1 MLKSSW
7 VLDPMFS
14 PHNYY
19 DALQDG
25 GSGPLGPTPSGR
37 PSIPQVTQSHRM
49 SGSCEGPP
57 LKRRGGLVDH
67 RDVILAHQAHK
78 IHSTPQARR
87 KEWEMAR
94 FGDEMPARYGG
105 GGSGAAAGVVVGAGG
120 GRGAGGS
127 RQGGQPGAQ
136 RMYKQSMAQRARTMA
151 LYNPIPVRQNCLTV
165 NRSLFLFSED
175 NVVRKYA
182 KKITE
187 WPPFEYMILATIIA
201 NCIVL
206 ALEQHLPDDDK
217 TPMSERLDDTE
228 PYFIGI
234 FCFEAGIKIIALGF
248 AFHKGSYLR
257 NGWNVMDFVVVL
269 TGILATVGTEF
280 DLRTLRAVRVL
291 RPLKLV
297 SGIPSLQVVLKS
309 IMKAMIPLLQIGL
322 LLFFAILIFAI
333 IGLEFYMGKF
343 HTTCFEEGTD
353 DIQSESPAPC
363 GTEEPARTCPNGT
376 KCQPYWEG
384 PNNGITQFDN
394 ILFAVLTVFQCITM
408 EGWTDLL
415 YNSNDASGNTWNW
428 LYFIPLIIIGSF
440 FMLNLVLGVLSGE
453 FAKERERVENR
464 RAFLKLRRQQQIE
477 RELNGYMEWISKAE
491 EVILA
496 EDEID
501 GEQRHPFDVGALRR
515 ATIKKSK
522 TDLLNPEEAEDQLAD
537 IASVGSPFARASIK
551 SAKLENSTF
560 FHKKERR
567 VRFYIRR
574 MVKTQAFYWTVLSL
588 VALNTLCVAIVHYNQ
603 PEWLSDFLYYAE
615 FIFLGLF
622 MSEMFIKMYGLG
634 TRPYFHSSFNC
645 FDCGVIIGSI
655 FEVIWAV
662 IKPGTS
668 FGISVLRALRLL
680 RIFKVTKYWASLR
693 NLVVSLLNSMKS
705 IISLLFL
712 LFLFIVVFALLGM
725 QLFGGQFNFDE
736 GTPPTNFDTFPAAIM
751 TVFQILTGEDWNE
764 VMYDG
769 IKSQGGVQGGMVF
782 SIYFIVLTL
791 FGNYTL
797 LNVFLAIAVD
807 NLANAQEL
815 TKDEQEEEEA
825 ANQKLAL
832 QKAKE
837 VAEVSPLSAA
847 NMSIA
852 VKEQQKNQKPAK
864 SVWEQRTSEMRK
876 QNLLASREAL
886 YNEMDP
892 DERWKATYAR
902 HLRPD
907 MKTHLD
913 RPLVVD
919 PQENRNNNTN
929 KSRAAEPTVDQRLGQ
944 QRAEDFLRKQARYH
958 DRARDP
964 SSNVGLDARRPWAGS
979 QEAELSREGPYGRE
993 SDHHSR
999 EGGLEPPGFWEGE
1012 AERAKAGDPHRRH
1025 THRPGGSRES
1035 RSGSPRTG
1043 ADGEPRRHRAHRRPG
1058 EEAPEEKTERR
1069 ARHREGSRPAR
1080 GGEGEG
1086 EGPDGGERRR
1096 RHRHGAPVTYDV
1108 DTRREDKERRH
1119 RRRKDNQGSGVPVS
1133 GPNLST
1139 TRPIQQDLGRQDPP
1153 LAEDIDNMKNNK
1165 LATAESASPHDSL
1178 GHAGLPQSPAKM
1190 GNSTHPGPMPA
1201 PPATA
1206 TNPQN
1211 TAGRRMPNNPGNPSN
1226 PGPPKTPENSLIVT
1240 NPSSTQTN
1248 SAKTA
1253 RKPDHTTVDIPPA
1266 CPPPLNHT
1274 VVQVNKNANPDPL
1287 PKKEEEKKE
1296 EEEDDPGEDGPKPM
1310 PPYSSMFI
1318 LSTTNPLRRL
1328 CHYILNLRYFEMC
1341 ILMVIAMSSIALA
1354 AEDPV
1359 QPNAPRNNVLR
1370 YFDYVFT
1377 GVFTFEMVIKMIDLG
1392 LVLHQGAYFRDLWNI
1407 LDFIV
1412 VSGALVAF
1420 AFTGNSK
1427 GKDINTIKSLRVL
1440 RVLRPLKTIKRL
1452 PKLKAVFDCVV
1463 NSLKNVFNILI
1474 VYMLFMFIF
1483 AVVAV
1488 QLFKGK
1494 FFHCTDE
1501 SKEFEK
1507 DCRGKYLLYEKNEVK
1522 ARDREWK
1529 KYEFHYDNVLWA
1541 LLTLFTV
1548 STGEGWPQVLKHSVD
1563 ATFENQ
1569 GPSPGYRM
1577 EMSIF
1582 YVVYFVVFPFF
1593 FVNIFVALIII
1604 TFQEQGD
1611 KMMEEYSLEKNER
1624 ACIDFAISAKPLTRH
1639 MPQNKQS
1646 FQYRMWQFVV
1656 SPPFEYTIMAMIALN
1671 TIVLMMKFY
1680 GASLAYE
1687 NALRVFNIVFTSLFS
1702 LECLLKVMAF
1712 GILNY
1717 FRDAWNIFDFV
1728 TVLGSI
1734 TDILVTEFGNPNNF
1748 INLSFLRLFRA
1759 ARLIKLLRQGYTI
1772 RILLWTFVQSFKA
1785 LPYVCLLIAMLFFI
1799 YAIIGMQVFGN
1810 IGIDVE
1816 DEDSDEDEFQITEH
1830 NNFRTFFQALMLL
1843 FRSATGE
1850 AWHNIMLS
1858 CLSGKPCDKNS
1869 GILTPECGNEFA
1881 YFYFVSFIFLCSF
1894 LMLNLFVAVI
1904 MDNFEY
1910 LTRDSSILGPHH
1922 LDEYVRVWAEYDPA
1936 AWGRMPYPDMY
1947 QMLRHMSPPLG
1958 LGKKCPARVAYKRLL
1973 RMDLPVAD
1981 DNTVHFNSTLMALIR
1996 TALDI
2001 KIAKGGAD
2009 KQQMDAELRKE
2020 MMAIWPNLSQ
2030 KTLDLLVTPH
2040 KSTDLT
2046 VGKIYAAMMIMEY
2059 YRQSKAKKLQAM
2071 REEQNRT
2078 PLMFQRMEPPSP
2090 TQEGGPGQNALPSTQ
2105 LDPGGGLMAHES
2117 GIKESP
2123 SWVTQRAQE
2132 MFQKTGTWSPERGPP
2147 NDMTNSQPNSQSV
2160 EMREMGRD
2168 GYSDSERY
2176 LPMEGQ
2182 ARATSMPRL
2191 PAENQRRRGRPRGN
2205 NLSTISDTSPMKR
2218 SASVLGPKARRLDD
2232 YSLERVPPEENQ
2244 RHHQRR
2250 RDRSHR
2256 ASERSLGRYTDVDT
2270 GLGTDLSMTTQSGD
2284 LPSKERDQERGR
2296 PKDRKHRPHHHH
2308 HHHHH
2313 PPPPDR
2319 ERYAQERPE
2328 HRSRARDQR
2337 WARSPSEGREHMAHR
2352 QGSSSVS
2359 GSPAPSTSGTS
2370 TPRRGRRQLPQTPS
2384 TPRPH
2389 VSYSPVIRKAG
2400 GSGPPQQQQQQQ
2412 PVARPGRAAPSGPR
2426 RYPGPAVEPLAGER
2440 PPGGHG
2446 SSRSPAMERRGPA
2459 RSESPRPCRHGGA
2472 RWPASVAHASE
2483 GPPGPRHHGYYRGSD
2498 YDEADGPGGGADD
2511 GPYDAPPPVRHA
2523 CSPRTPRAA
2532 GPACA
2537 SPSRHGRRL
2546 PNGYYPAHG
2555 LARPRGPGSRKGLHE
2570 AYSETD
2576 DDDWC

>member
-1 MLKSSW
+1 
-7 VLDPMFS
+7 
-14 PHNYY
+14 
-19 DALQDG
+19 
-25 GSGPLGPTPSGR
+25 
-37 PSIPQVTQSHRM
+37 
-49 SGSCEGPP
+49 
-57 LKRRGGLVDH
+57 
-67 RDVILAHQAHK
+67 
-78 IHSTPQARR
+78 
-87 KEWEMAR
+87 MAR
-94 FGDEMPARYGG
+94 FGDEVPSRYGG
-105 GGSGAAAGVVVGAGG
+105 GPGQGG
-120 GRGAGGS
+120 PGRGGS
-127 RQGGQPGAQ
+127 RQGGPPGAQ

-151 LYNPIPVRQNCLTV
+151 LYNPIPVRQNCFTV

-206 ALEQHLPDDDK
+206 ALEQHLPDGDK

-234 FCFEAGIKIIALGF
+234 FCFEAGIKILALGF

-269 TGILATVGTEF
+269 TGILATAGAEF

-322 LLFFAILIFAI
+322 LLFFAILMFAI

-343 HTTCFEEGTD
+343 HKTCFDNITGEIREEFPCGK
-353 DIQSESPAPC
+353 ESPA
-363 GTEEPARTCPNGT
+363 RLCPNGT
-376 KCQPYWEG
+376 ECREYWIG
-384 PNNGITQFDN
+384 PNYGITQFDN

-415 YNSNDASGNTWNW
+415 YYSNDAAGSAWNW

-464 RAFLKLRRQQQIE
+464 SEFLKLRRQQQIE
-477 RELNGYMEWISKAE
+477 RELNGYLEWICKA

-496 EDEID
+496 EDEND
-501 GEQRHPFDVGALRR
+501 SDDRMPFDGSRRR

-522 TDLLNPEEAEDQLAD
+522 TDLLNPEEGEDHLGD

-551 SAKLENSTF
+551 SAKLEGSS
-560 FHKKERR
+560 FHKRERR
-567 VRFYIRR
+567 LRFFIRHI
-574 MVKTQAFYWTVLSL
+574 VKTQAFYWTVLSL

-603 PEWLSDFLYYAE
+603 SKLLSDFLYFAE

-645 FDCGVIIGSI
+645 FDCAVIVGSI

-662 IKPGTS
+662 VKPGTS

-725 QLFGGQFNFDE
+725 QLFGGQFNFDT

-751 TVFQILTGEDWNE
+751 TVFQILTGEDWNA

-769 IKSQGGVQGGMVF
+769 IESQGGVNSGMVF

-825 ANQKLAL
+825 TNQKIAL

-847 NMSIA
+847 NLSIA
-852 VKEQQKNQKPAK
+852 AKEQQKNQKGVK
-864 SVWEQRTSEMRK
+864 SVWEQRTSEIRR
-876 QNLLASREAL
+876 QNLMASREAL
-886 YNEMDP
+886 YNELDP
-892 DERWKATYAR
+892 EDRWKVSYSR
-902 HLRPD
+902 HIRPD

-929 KSRAAEPTVDQRLGQ
+929 KTRPSDTSSEQRLSQ
-944 QRAEDFLRKQARYH
+944 QRAEEFLRKQARFH
-958 DRARDP
+958 ERGGGGGGGGGGGMP
-964 SSNVGLDARRPWAGS
+964 GRP
-979 QEAELSREGPYGRE
+979 Y
-993 SDHHSR
+993 
-999 EGGLEPPGFWEGE
+999 
-1012 AERAKAGDPHRRH
+1012 ERADSAETRRLGGRSSSKEHDPGPPHPQNHMHPDCPEPSPGERTRDPHRRH
-1025 THRPGGSRES
+1025 QHRVPAGRGKEG
-1035 RSGSPRTG
+1035 RSMSPRGEGG
-1043 ADGEPRRHRAHRRPG
+1043 APEPRRPRPHRR
-1058 EEAPEEKTERR
+1058 APEDEDGGGGGRGG
-1069 ARHREGSRPAR
+1069 RHRGGAGR
-1080 GGEGEG
+1080 GQ
-1086 EGPDGGERRR
+1086 DGGGGDCEQPDLAERRR
-1096 RHRHGAPVTYDV
+1096 RHRHGAQSTMDS
-1108 DTRREDKERRH
+1108 DGRRDGERDRRH
-1119 RRRKDNQGSGVPVS
+1119 RRRKEGLGNGPAS
-1133 GPNLST
+1133 GPSLST
-1139 TRPIQQDLGRQDPP
+1139 TRPIQRQDSQHS
-1153 LAEDIDNMKNNK
+1153 EHIDNMKNSQ
-1165 LATAESASPHDSL
+1165 LATQPPAARNHANHSPSAVP
-1178 GHAGLPQSPAKM
+1178 SPAKPANHANPPPCSALPNTHNALNRKTP
-1190 GNSTHPGPMPA
+1190 NSPQ
-1201 PPATA
+1201 PPA
-1206 TNPQN
+1206 
-1211 TAGRRMPNNPGNPSN
+1211 GSPG
-1226 PGPPKTPENSLIVT
+1226 KTPESSLILT
-1240 NPSSTQTN
+1240 NPPSTPSGAPKS
-1248 SAKTA
+1248 SAKKPEHTA
-1253 RKPDHTTVDIPPA
+1253 VNMPPVFPSENA
-1266 CPPPLNHT
+1266 TL
-1274 VVQVNKNANPDPL
+1274 QENKNANTEPL

-1296 EEEDDPGEDGPKPM
+1296 EEEDDEKGGEDGPKPM

-1318 LSTTNPLRRL
+1318 LSTTNPFRRV
-1328 CHYILNLRYFEMC
+1328 CHYIVNLRYFEMC
-1341 ILMVIAMSSIALA
+1341 ILIVIAMSSIALA

-1359 QPNAPRNNVLR
+1359 QPDSPRNNVLR

-1377 GVFTFEMVIKMIDLG
+1377 GVFTFEMVIKMVDLG

-1420 AFTGNSK
+1420 AFTGSSK

-1463 NSLKNVFNILI
+1463 NSLKNVLNILI

-1488 QLFKGK
+1488 QLFKGR
-1494 FFHCTDE
+1494 FFYCTDE
-1501 SKEFEK
+1501 SKEFEH
-1507 DCRGKYLLYEKNEVK
+1507 DCRGEYLVYERDNEVK
-1522 ARDREWK
+1522 AQSREWK
-1529 KYEFHYDNVLWA
+1529 KYQFHYDNVLWA

-1563 ATFENQ
+1563 ATYENQ

-1611 KMMEEYSLEKNER
+1611 KMMEDYSLEKNER

-1671 TIVLMMKFY
+1671 TIVLMMKY
-1680 GASLAYE
+1680 NGASLTYE
-1687 NALRVFNIVFTSLFS
+1687 SVLKNLNIVFTTLFS
-1702 LECLLKVMAF
+1702 MECLLKIIAF

-1734 TDILVTEFGNPNNF
+1734 TDILVTELGNNF

-1810 IGIDVE
+1810 IAIDEE
-1816 DEDSDEDEFQITEH
+1816 DEESAINQH

-1850 AWHNIMLS
+1850 AWHDIMLS
-1858 CLSGKPCDKNS
+1858 CLGGKPCDPRS
-1869 GILTPECGNEFA
+1869 GIQADECGNEFA

-1936 AWGRMPYPDMY
+1936 ACGRIHYKDMY
-1947 QMLRHMSPPLG
+1947 SLLRVISPPLG
-1958 LGKKCPARVAYKRLL
+1958 LGKKCPHRVACKRLL

-2009 KQQMDAELRKE
+2009 KHQMDAELRKE
-2020 MMAIWPNLSQ
+2020 MSAIWPNLSQ

-2059 YRQSKAKKLQAM
+2059 YRQSKAKKLQAL

-2090 TQEGGPGQNALPSTQ
+2090 PQDAGQGVNSLPEPQQDPSGNLPQQGGMT
-2105 LDPGGGLMAHES
+2105 ES
-2117 GIKESP
+2117 Q
-2123 SWVTQRAQE
+2123 SWVTARAQE
-2132 MFQKTGTWSPERGPP
+2132 MFQKAGSWSPERPHP
-2147 NDMTNSQPNSQSV
+2147 DDVHNSRHNPQSV
-2160 EMREMGRD
+2160 EMRQMGRD
-2168 GYSDSERY
+2168 VLSDTERR
-2176 LPMEGQ
+2176 PPVEGHG
-2182 ARATSMPRL
+2182 RAASMPRL
-2191 PAENQRRRGRPRGN
+2191 PADNQ
-2205 NLSTISDTSPMKR
+2205 TIADASPMKR
-2218 SASVLGPKARRLDD
+2218 SASSLGHGRSRGLRLDD
-2232 YSLERVPPEENQ
+2232 YSLERVIPEESQ
-2244 RHHQRR
+2244 RHGHRR
-2250 RDRSHR
+2250 RERSHR
-2256 ASERSLGRYTDVDT
+2256 ASERSLSRYTDADT
-2270 GLGTDLSMTTQSGD
+2270 GLGTDLSTTTQSGD
-2284 LPSKERDQERGR
+2284 LPPKEKERERERERERGR
-2296 PKDRKHRPHHHH
+2296 PKDRRHHHH

-2313 PPPPDR
+2313 GSLEE
-2319 ERYAQERPE
+2319 ERCGPERPE
-2328 HRSRARDQR
+2328 HGHRTRDRR
-2337 WARSPSEGREHMAHR
+2337 WSRSPSEGRDCRPHR

-2359 GSPAPSTSGTS
+2359 GSPVPSTSGTS
-2370 TPRRGRRQLPQTPS
+2370 TPRRGRRQLPQTPA

-2389 VSYSPVIRKAG
+2389 VTYSPVVRKAVGTPPLGPPHPHSGRVPTPASRRFSPPGHEPPERPERPERPG
-2400 GSGPPQQQQQQQ
+2400 GSP
-2412 PVARPGRAAPSGPR
+2412 RGPR
-2426 RYPGPAVEPLAGER
+2426 HARWSGSPDGLEDDGCFYHQDYDYDPPSYEPGT
-2440 PPGGHG
+2440 PGGNPHP
-2446 SSRSPAMERRGPA
+2446 RSPRTHRRGPPG
-2459 RSESPRPCRHGGA
+2459 R
-2472 RWPASVAHASE
+2472 PAS
-2483 GPPGPRHHGYYRGSD
+2483 
-2498 YDEADGPGGGADD
+2498 
-2511 GPYDAPPPVRHA
+2511 A
-2523 CSPRTPRAA
+2523 CSPPPRH
-2532 GPACA
+2532 CA
-2537 SPSRHGRRL
+2537 PRRL
-2546 PNGYYPAHG
+2546 PNGYRSSSPSPHHG
-2555 LARPRGPGSRKGLHE
+2555 TPHKPPPRGAPRKGLHE
-2570 AYSETD
+2570 PCSETD
-2576 DDDWC
+2576 EDDWC

>member
-25 GSGPLGPTPSGR
+25 GSGPPGPTPSGP
-37 PSIPQVTQSHRM
+37 PSIPQVSQSHRM

-496 EDEID
+496 EDETD

-522 TDLLNPEEAEDQLAD
+522 TDLLNPDEAEDQLAD

-964 SSNVGLDARRPWAGS
+964 NSNVGLDARRPWAGS

-993 SDHHSR
+993 SDHQSR
-999 EGGLEPPGFWEGE
+999 EGGMEPPGFWEGE

-1058 EEAPEEKTERR
+1058 EEAPEDKTQRR

-1096 RHRHGAPVTYDV
+1096 RHRHGAPVTYDM

-1190 GNSTHPGPMPA
+1190 GNSTNPGPMPA
-1201 PPATA
+1201 PPTTA

-1211 TAGRRMPNNPGNPSN
+1211 TAGRRIPNNPGNPSN

-1734 TDILVTEFGNPNNF
+1734 TDILVTEFGNNF

-1936 AWGRMPYPDMY
+1936 ACGRIHYKDMY
-1947 QMLRHMSPPLG
+1947 SLLRVISPPLG
-1958 LGKKCPARVAYKRLL
+1958 LGKKCPHRVACKRLL

-2132 MFQKTGTWSPERGPP
+2132 MFQKTGTWSPERGHP

-2328 HRSRARDQR
+2328 HRPRARDQR
-2337 WARSPSEGREHMAHR
+2337 WSRSPSEGREHMAHR

-2412 PVARPGRAAPSGPR
+2412 QPVVRPGRAAPSGPR

-2498 YDEADGPGGGADD
+2498 YEEADGPGGGADD

>member
-1 MLKSSW
+1 
-7 VLDPMFS
+7 
-14 PHNYY
+14 
-19 DALQDG
+19 
-25 GSGPLGPTPSGR
+25 
-37 PSIPQVTQSHRM
+37 
-49 SGSCEGPP
+49 
-57 LKRRGGLVDH
+57 
-67 RDVILAHQAHK
+67 
-78 IHSTPQARR
+78 
-87 KEWEMAR
+87 
-94 FGDEMPARYGG
+94 
-105 GGSGAAAGVVVGAGG
+105 
-120 GRGAGGS
+120 GAGGS

-187 WPPFEYMILATIIA
+187 WPYPFARTPA
-201 NCIVL
+201 
-206 ALEQHLPDDDK
+206 AAQHLPDDDK

-353 DIQSESPAPC
+353 DIQGESPAPC

-496 EDEID
+496 EDETD
-501 GEQRHPFDVGALRR
+501 GEQRHPFDALRR
-515 ATIKKSK
+515 TTIKKSK

-567 VRFYIRR
+567 MRFYIRR

-815 TKDEQEEEEA
+815 TKVEADEQEEEEA

-892 DERWKATYAR
+892 DERWKAAYTR

-964 SSNVGLDARRPWAGS
+964 SGSLFGRP
-979 QEAELSREGPYGRE
+979 RHK
-993 SDHHSR
+993 DH
-999 EGGLEPPGFWEGE
+999 LN
-1012 AERAKAGDPHRRH
+1012 
-1025 THRPGGSRES
+1025 PGGRGFS
-1035 RSGSPRTG
+1035 
-1043 ADGEPRRHRAHRRPG
+1043 EPRSRHCTPAWAT
-1058 EEAPEEKTERR
+1058 EE
-1069 ARHREGSRPAR
+1069 
-1080 GGEGEG
+1080 
-1086 EGPDGGERRR
+1086 
-1096 RHRHGAPVTYDV
+1096 
-1108 DTRREDKERRH
+1108 
-1119 RRRKDNQGSGVPVS
+1119 NQGSGVPVS

-1165 LATAESASPHDSL
+1165 LATAESAGPHDSL

-1190 GNSTHPGPMPA
+1190 GNSTDPGPTPA
-1201 PPATA
+1201 IPAMA

-1211 TAGRRMPNNPGNPSN
+1211 AASRRMPNNPGNPSN

-1240 NPSSTQTN
+1240 NPSGTQTN

-1287 PKKEEEKKE
+1287 PKKEDEKKE
-1296 EEEDDPGEDGPKPM
+1296 EEEDDRGEDGPKPM

-1680 GASLAYE
+1680 GASVAYE

-1702 LECLLKVMAF
+1702 LECVLKVMAF

-1734 TDILVTEFGNPNNF
+1734 TDILVTEFGNNF

-1869 GILTPECGNEFA
+1869 GIQSRECGNEFA

-1936 AWGRMPYPDMY
+1936 AWGRMPYLDMY

-2071 REEQNRT
+2071 REEQDRT

-2090 TQEGGPGQNALPSTQ
+2090 TQEGGPGQNALPSAQ
-2105 LDPGGGLMAHES
+2105 LDPGGALMAHES
-2117 GIKESP
+2117 SLKESP

-2147 NDMTNSQPNSQSV
+2147 TDMPNSQPNSQSV

-2168 GYSDSERY
+2168 GYSDSEHY

-2182 ARATSMPRL
+2182 GRAASMPRL

-2256 ASERSLGRYTDVDT
+2256 TSERSLGRYTDVDT

-2296 PKDRKHRPHHHH
+2296 PKDRKHRQHHHH

-2313 PPPPDR
+2313 PPPPDKD
-2319 ERYAQERPE
+2319 RYAQERPD
-2328 HRSRARDQR
+2328 HGRARARDQR
-2337 WARSPSEGREHMAHR
+2337 WSRSPSEGREHMAHR
-2352 QGSSSVS
+2352 QVEGDPPPDSHS
-2359 GSPAPSTSGTS
+2359 GQRSPDPGCDHLPSC
-2370 TPRRGRRQLPQTPS
+2370 PQATG
-2384 TPRPH
+2384 
-2389 VSYSPVIRKAG
+2389 V
-2400 GSGPPQQQQQQQ
+2400 
-2412 PVARPGRAAPSGPR
+2412 
-2426 RYPGPAVEPLAGER
+2426 
-2440 PPGGHG
+2440 PGG
-2446 SSRSPAMERRGPA
+2446 
-2459 RSESPRPCRHGGA
+2459 
-2472 RWPASVAHASE
+2472 W
-2483 GPPGPRHHGYYRGSD
+2483 
-2498 YDEADGPGGGADD
+2498 
-2511 GPYDAPPPVRHA
+2511 
-2523 CSPRTPRAA
+2523 
-2532 GPACA
+2532 
-2537 SPSRHGRRL
+2537 SRHGSPPHRL
-2546 PNGYYPAHG
+2546 PM
-2555 LARPRGPGSRKGLHE
+2555 LKGLHE
-2570 AYSETD
+2570 PYSES

>member
-1 MLKSSW
+1 
-7 VLDPMFS
+7 
-14 PHNYY
+14 
-19 DALQDG
+19 
-25 GSGPLGPTPSGR
+25 
-37 PSIPQVTQSHRM
+37 
-49 SGSCEGPP
+49 
-57 LKRRGGLVDH
+57 
-67 RDVILAHQAHK
+67 
-78 IHSTPQARR
+78 
-87 KEWEMAR
+87 MAR
-94 FGDEMPARYGG
+94 FGDEVPARYGA
-105 GGSGAAAGVVVGAGG
+105 GGSGGAGSGGAAGGGG

-127 RQGGQPGAQ
+127 RQGGPPGAQ

-206 ALEQHLPDDDK
+206 ALEQHLPDEDK

-269 TGILATVGTEF
+269 TGILAKVGSDF

-343 HTTCFEEGTD
+343 HTTCFDGVTGEIKVD
-353 DIQSESPAPC
+353 VPC
-363 GTEEPARTCPNGT
+363 GKEEPARMCPNGSE
-376 KCQPYWEG
+376 CREYWEG
-384 PNNGITQFDN
+384 PNYGITQFDN

-408 EGWTDLL
+408 EGWTELL
-415 YNSNDASGNTWNW
+415 YYSNDASGNTWNW

-496 EDEID
+496 EDETEE
-501 GEQRHPFDVGALRR
+501 EQRLPFDVGALRR

-522 TDLLNPEEAEDQLAD
+522 TDLLNPEEADDQLAD
-537 IASVGSPFARASIK
+537 ISSVGSPFARASIK

-560 FHKKERR
+560 FHKRERR
-567 VRFYIRR
+567 MRFYIRR

-588 VALNTLCVAIVHYNQ
+588 VALNTLCVAIVHYSQ
-603 PEWLSDFLYYAE
+603 PDWLSDFLYYAE

-645 FDCGVIIGSI
+645 FDCAVIIGSI

-662 IKPGTS
+662 MKPGTS

-680 RIFKVTKYWASLR
+680 RIFKITKYWASLR

-725 QLFGGQFNFDE
+725 QLFGGQFNFDD
-736 GTPPTNFDTFPAAIM
+736 GTPSTNFDTFPAAIM
-751 TVFQILTGEDWNE
+751 TVFQILTGEDWNM

-769 IKSQGGVQGGMVF
+769 IKSQGGVHQGMVY
-782 SIYFIVLTL
+782 SVYFIVLTL

-815 TKDEQEEEEA
+815 TKDEQEEEEV

-847 NMSIA
+847 SMSIA
-852 VKEQQKNQKPAK
+852 VKEQQKNQKFAK

-876 QNLLASREAL
+876 HNLLASREAL
-886 YNEMDP
+886 YSEMDP
-892 DERWKATYAR
+892 EDPWKVAYAR
-902 HLRPD
+902 AMRPD
-907 MKTHLD
+907 IKTHLD

-929 KSRAAEPTVDQRLGQ
+929 KTRPNEPSLEQRFSQ

-958 DRARDP
+958 ER
-964 SSNVGLDARRPWAGS
+964 
-979 QEAELSREGPYGRE
+979 SREFSSSRSYEQPDAEGLEVRRQRRGSKETNLNQDGTYRE
-993 SDHHSR
+993 LDYPSQGYESSR
-999 EGGLEPPGFWEGE
+999 EQGYRDS
-1012 AERAKAGDPHRRH
+1012 ASERIKAVDPHRRH
-1025 THRPGGSRES
+1025 QHRQGGSKES
-1035 RSGSPRTG
+1035 RSGSPRM
-1043 ADGEPRRHRAHRRPG
+1043 AEGERDHRRHRAQRRMG
-1058 EEAPEEKTERR
+1058 EEGGGSRDEGSKVERR
-1069 ARHREGSRPAR
+1069 LRHREGSRPSR
-1080 GGEGEG
+1080 RDVEGEQS
-1086 EGPDGGERRR
+1086 DGERRR
-1096 RHRHGAPVTYDV
+1096 RHRHTAQSTYDT
-1108 DTRREDKERRH
+1108 DGKRDDRERRH
-1119 RRRKDNQGSGVPVS
+1119 RRRKENQGPSPVP

-1139 TRPIQQDLGRQDPP
+1139 TRPIQQDMGRHEPQV
-1153 LAEDIDNMKNNK
+1153 AEDIDNMKNNK
-1165 LATAESASPHDSL
+1165 LATTEPSTPLNASHL
-1178 GHAGLPQSPAKM
+1178 QSPAKVGHHANCM
-1190 GNSTHPGPMPA
+1190 ATRASHNLPGTLGQPPPNS
-1201 PPATA
+1201 
-1206 TNPQN
+1206 QN
-1211 TAGRRMPNNPGNPSN
+1211 AANRQVPSN
-1226 PGPPKTPENSLIVT
+1226 PPQPGPPKTPENSLIVT
-1240 NPSSTQTN
+1240 NPSTQN
-1248 SAKTA
+1248 NPAKA
-1253 RKPDHTTVDIPPA
+1253 AKKPEHTTVDIPA
-1266 CPPPLNHT
+1266 TFTPPINNT

-1296 EEEDDPGEDGPKPM
+1296 EEDGEQEENGPKPM
-1310 PPYSSMFI
+1310 VPYSSMFI
-1318 LSTTNPLRRL
+1318 LSTTNPFRRL
-1328 CHYILNLRYFEMC
+1328 CHYIVNLRYFEMC

-1359 QPNAPRNNVLR
+1359 QPNATRNNVLR

-1377 GVFTFEMVIKMIDLG
+1377 GVFTFEMVIKMVDLG

-1420 AFTGNSK
+1420 AFTSNSRGSSK

-1463 NSLKNVFNILI
+1463 NSLKNVLNILI

-1494 FFHCTDE
+1494 FFYCTDE

-1507 DCRGKYLLYEKNEVK
+1507 DCRGEYLVYEKDNEVK
-1522 ARDREWK
+1522 AQKREWK

-1563 ATFENQ
+1563 ATYENQ

-1671 TIVLMMKFY
+1671 TIVLMMKFDK
-1680 GASLAYE
+1680 ASTAYE
-1687 NALRVFNIVFTSLFS
+1687 NVLKMFNHVFTSLFS
-1702 LECLLKVMAF
+1702 LECLLKIMAF
-1712 GILNY
+1712 G
-1717 FRDAWNIFDFV
+1717 
-1728 TVLGSI
+1728 VL
-1734 TDILVTEFGNPNNF
+1734 NNF

-1810 IGIDVE
+1810 IGIE
-1816 DEDSDEDEFQITEH
+1816 DEEEDSAITEH

-1850 AWHNIMLS
+1850 AWHEIMLS
-1858 CLSGKPCDKNS
+1858 CLSGKPCDENS
-1869 GILTPECGNEFA
+1869 GIKEHECGNEFA

-1936 AWGRMPYPDMY
+1936 ACGRIHYKDMY
-1947 QMLRHMSPPLG
+1947 SLLRVISPPLG
-1958 LGKKCPARVAYKRLL
+1958 LGKKCPHRVACKRLL

-2020 MMAIWPNLSQ
+2020 MMAIWPNLSH
-2030 KTLDLLVTPH
+2030 KNLDLLVTPH

-2090 TQEGGPGQNALPSTQ
+2090 TQEGVPGQDALPSSQ
-2105 LDPGGGLMAHES
+2105 LDQGGGLSAPEG
-2117 GIKESP
+2117 GIKESQ
-2123 SWVTQRAQE
+2123 SWVTERAQA
-2132 MFQKTGTWSPERGPP
+2132 MFQKTGTWSPERGHAEDMP
-2147 NDMTNSQPNSQSV
+2147 NSRPNSQSV
-2160 EMREMGRD
+2160 EMREIGKD
-2168 GYSDSERY
+2168 GYSDSDHY
-2176 LPMEGQ
+2176 LPMEGHG
-2182 ARATSMPRL
+2182 RAASMPRL
-2191 PAENQRRRGRPRGN
+2191 PAENQRRKVRPRGN
-2205 NLSTISDTSPMKR
+2205 NLSTITDASPMKR
-2218 SASVLGPKARRLDD
+2218 SASMLGHSRSRGIRLDD
-2232 YSLERVPPEENQ
+2232 YSLERVVPEENQ

-2250 RDRSHR
+2250 REWSHR
-2256 ASERSLGRYTDVDT
+2256 ASERSLSRYADVDT
-2270 GLGTDLSMTTQSGD
+2270 GLGTDLSMTTPLGD
-2284 LPSKERDQERGR
+2284 LPPKERDQERGR
-2296 PKDRKHRPHHHH
+2296 PKDRKHHHHH
-2308 HHHHH
+2308 HHHRHHH
-2313 PPPPDR
+2313 PSSDK
-2319 ERYAQERPE
+2319 ERHEHSRP
-2328 HRSRARDQR
+2328 RSRDRR
-2337 WARSPSEGREHMAHR
+2337 WSRSPSEGREHVPHR

-2359 GSPAPSTSGTS
+2359 GSPVLSTSGTS

-2389 VSYSPVIRKAG
+2389 VSYSPVVRKVISTG
-2400 GSGPPQQQQQQQ
+2400 PQQPPQSVHHPSRIST
-2412 PVARPGRAAPSGPR
+2412 PVPR
-2426 RYPGPAVEPLAGER
+2426 RYPLLPAEPQVVER
-2440 PPGGHG
+2440 PG
-2446 SSRSPAMERRGPA
+2446 RSPAMERHTVPLRND
-2459 RSESPRPCRHGGA
+2459 SPRAYR
-2472 RWPASVAHASE
+2472 HASSRWSAPHVSE
-2483 GPPGPRHHGYYRGSD
+2483 PHPGPRRGGYYRSPD
-2498 YDEADGPGGGADD
+2498 CA
-2511 GPYDAPPPVRHA
+2511 APPSEDAFSYETTHISSSGR
-2523 CSPRTPRAA
+2523 SPRTSRA
-2532 GPACA
+2532 GGGS
-2537 SPSRHGRRL
+2537 SPSRPGRRL
-2546 PNGYYPAHG
+2546 PNGYFHSHG
-2555 LARPRGPGSRKGLHE
+2555 AAKPRSRHGLHE
-2570 AYSETD
+2570 PSSETD
-2576 DDDWC
+2576 EDDCC

>member
-1 MLKSSW
+1 
-7 VLDPMFS
+7 
-14 PHNYY
+14 
-19 DALQDG
+19 
-25 GSGPLGPTPSGR
+25 
-37 PSIPQVTQSHRM
+37 
-49 SGSCEGPP
+49 
-57 LKRRGGLVDH
+57 
-67 RDVILAHQAHK
+67 
-78 IHSTPQARR
+78 
-87 KEWEMAR
+87 MAR

-353 DIQSESPAPC
+353 DIQGESPAPC

-496 EDEID
+496 EDETD
-501 GEQRHPFDVGALRR
+501 GEQRHPFDGALRR

-537 IASVGSPFARASIK
+537 ITSVGSPFARASIK

-567 VRFYIRR
+567 MRFYIRR

-852 VKEQQKNQKPAK
+852 VE
-864 SVWEQRTSEMRK
+864 
-876 QNLLASREAL
+876 
-886 YNEMDP
+886 
-892 DERWKATYAR
+892 
-902 HLRPD
+902 
-907 MKTHLD
+907 
-913 RPLVVD
+913 
-919 PQENRNNNTN
+919 
-929 KSRAAEPTVDQRLGQ
+929 
-944 QRAEDFLRKQARYH
+944 
-958 DRARDP
+958 
-964 SSNVGLDARRPWAGS
+964 
-979 QEAELSREGPYGRE
+979 
-993 SDHHSR
+993 
-999 EGGLEPPGFWEGE
+999 
-1012 AERAKAGDPHRRH
+1012 
-1025 THRPGGSRES
+1025 
-1035 RSGSPRTG
+1035 
-1043 ADGEPRRHRAHRRPG
+1043 
-1058 EEAPEEKTERR
+1058 
-1069 ARHREGSRPAR
+1069 
-1080 GGEGEG
+1080 
-1086 EGPDGGERRR
+1086 
-1096 RHRHGAPVTYDV
+1096 
-1108 DTRREDKERRH
+1108 
-1119 RRRKDNQGSGVPVS
+1119 NQGPGVPVS

-1139 TRPIQQDLGRQDPP
+1139 TRPIQQDLGRQEPP
-1153 LAEDIDNMKNNK
+1153 LAEDIDNMRNNK
-1165 LATAESASPHDSL
+1165 LATSGSAGTHDSL
-1178 GHAGLPQSPAKM
+1178 SRPGLPQSPART
-1190 GNSTHPGPMPA
+1190 GNSTDPGPALA
-1201 PPATA
+1201 PPAAA

-1211 TAGRRMPNNPGNPSN
+1211 AASRRTPNNPGDPSD
-1226 PGPPKTPENSLIVT
+1226 PGLPKTPENSLIVT

-1287 PKKEEEKKE
+1287 PKKEEKKE

-1420 AFTGNSK
+1420 AFTSSTRGNSK

-1522 ARDREWK
+1522 ARDRQWK

-1680 GASLAYE
+1680 GASVAYE

-1702 LECLLKVMAF
+1702 LECVLKVMAF

-1734 TDILVTEFGNPNNF
+1734 TDILVTEFGNNF

-1936 AWGRMPYPDMY
+1936 ACGRIHYKDMY
-1947 QMLRHMSPPLG
+1947 SLLRVISPPLG
-1958 LGKKCPARVAYKRLL
+1958 LGKKCPHRVACKRLL

-2059 YRQSKAKKLQAM
+2059 YRQSKAKKLQAL

-2090 TQEGGPGQNALPSTQ
+2090 TQEGGPGQNALPSSQ

-2147 NDMTNSQPNSQSV
+2147 TDIPNSQPNSQSV
-2160 EMREMGRD
+2160 ELREMGRD
-2168 GYSDSERY
+2168 GYSDSEHY
-2176 LPMEGQ
+2176 LPTEGQ
-2182 ARATSMPRL
+2182 ARAASMPRL
-2191 PAENQRRRGRPRGN
+2191 PAENQ
-2205 NLSTISDTSPMKR
+2205 TISDTSPMKR

-2250 RDRSHR
+2250 RDRGHR

-2296 PKDRKHRPHHHH
+2296 PKDRKHRQHHHH

-2313 PPPPDR
+2313 PPPSDK
-2319 ERYAQERPE
+2319 ERYAQERPD
-2328 HRSRARDQR
+2328 HGRARARDQR
-2337 WARSPSEGREHMAHR
+2337 WSRSPSEGREHMAHR

-2412 PVARPGRAAPSGPR
+2412 QQQPAARPGRAAPSGPR
-2426 RYPGPAVEPLAGER
+2426 RYPGPAAEPLAGER
-2440 PPGGHG
+2440 PPVGGHG
-2446 SSRSPAMERRGPA
+2446 SSRSPAMERRVPGPA
-2459 RSESPRPCRHGGA
+2459 RSESPRACRHGGA
-2472 RWPASVAHASE
+2472 RWPASGAHASE

-2498 YDEADGPGGGADD
+2498 YDEADGPGGGGGEEPRAAA
-2511 GPYDAPPPVRHA
+2511 YDAPPPARHA
-2523 CSPRTPRAA
+2523 CSPRTPRAP

-2546 PNGYYPAHG
+2546 PNGYYLAHG

>member
-1 MLKSSW
+1 MADVPTEPPDRVRAPDGTSNGPPRMGLKNLVLGENRKQQNMLNF
-7 VLDPMFS
+7 V
-14 PHNYY
+14 
-19 DALQDG
+19 
-25 GSGPLGPTPSGR
+25 
-37 PSIPQVTQSHRM
+37 PSI
-49 SGSCEGPP
+49 
-57 LKRRGGLVDH
+57 
-67 RDVILAHQAHK
+67 
-78 IHSTPQARR
+78 
-87 KEWEMAR
+87 
-94 FGDEMPARYGG
+94 
-105 GGSGAAAGVVVGAGG
+105 
-120 GRGAGGS
+120 
-127 RQGGQPGAQ
+127 
-136 RMYKQSMAQRARTMA
+136 
-151 LYNPIPVRQNCLTV
+151 
-165 NRSLFLFSED
+165 
-175 NVVRKYA
+175 
-182 KKITE
+182 
-187 WPPFEYMILATIIA
+187 
-201 NCIVL
+201 
-206 ALEQHLPDDDK
+206 
-217 TPMSERLDDTE
+217 
-228 PYFIGI
+228 
-234 FCFEAGIKIIALGF
+234 
-248 AFHKGSYLR
+248 
-257 NGWNVMDFVVVL
+257 
-269 TGILATVGTEF
+269 ILATVGTEF

-353 DIQSESPAPC
+353 DIQGESPAPC

-496 EDEID
+496 EDETD
-501 GEQRHPFDVGALRR
+501 GEQRHPFDALRR

-567 VRFYIRR
+567 MRFYIRR

-852 VKEQQKNQKPAK
+852 VKEQQKNQKPTK

-892 DERWKATYAR
+892 DERWKASYAR

-964 SSNVGLDARRPWAGS
+964 SGSMGLDPRRPWAGS

-993 SDHHSR
+993 SDHHAR
-999 EGGLEPPGFWEGE
+999 EGGLEQPGFWEGE
-1012 AERAKAGDPHRRH
+1012 AERVKAGDPHRRH
-1025 THRPGGSRES
+1025 AHRQGGSRES

-1058 EEAPEEKTERR
+1058 EEGAEDKAERR
-1069 ARHREGSRPAR
+1069 SRHREGSRPAR
-1080 GGEGEG
+1080 GGEGG
-1086 EGPDGGERRR
+1086 EGDGPEGGERRR
-1096 RHRHGAPVTYDV
+1096 RHRHGPPASYEADAA
-1108 DTRREDKERRH
+1108 RREDRERRH
-1119 RRRKDNQGSGVPVS
+1119 RRRKENQGSGVPVS

-1153 LAEDIDNMKNNK
+1153 LAEDIDNMRNNK
-1165 LATAESASPHDSL
+1165 LATAGSAGAHDSL
-1178 GHAGLPQSPAKM
+1178 GRPGLPQSPSRT
-1190 GNSTHPGPMPA
+1190 GNSTEPGPVPA
-1201 PPATA
+1201 PPAVA
-1206 TNPQN
+1206 ANPQN
-1211 TAGRRMPNNPGNPSN
+1211 AAGRRVPNNPGDPSD

-1522 ARDREWK
+1522 ARDRQWK

-1680 GASLAYE
+1680 GASVAYE

-1734 TDILVTEFGNPNNF
+1734 TDILVTEFGAWSRLLHPAPEAEKPSLRGGKRAPNASSRLSGQRGLALQPTSPSSLPSSPFPLAKGNNF

-2059 YRQSKAKKLQAM
+2059 YRQSKAKKLQAL

-2090 TQEGGPGQNALPSTQ
+2090 TQEGGPGQNALPSSQ
-2105 LDPGGGLMAHES
+2105 LDPGGGLLAHES
-2117 GIKESP
+2117 GMKESP

-2147 NDMTNSQPNSQSV
+2147 TDMPNSQPNSQSV

-2168 GYSDSERY
+2168 GYSDSEHY
-2176 LPMEGQ
+2176 VPMEGQ
-2182 ARATSMPRL
+2182 ARAASMPRL
-2191 PAENQRRRGRPRGN
+2191 PAENQ
-2205 NLSTISDTSPMKR
+2205 TISDTSPMKR

-2232 YSLERVPPEENQ
+2232 YSLERVPPEDTQ
-2244 RHHQRR
+2244 HHHQRR
-2250 RDRSHR
+2250 RDRGHR

-2296 PKDRKHRPHHHH
+2296 PKDRKHRQHHHH

-2313 PPPPDR
+2313 PPPSDK
-2319 ERYAQERPE
+2319 ERYAQERPD
-2328 HRSRARDQR
+2328 HGRARARDQR
-2337 WARSPSEGREHMAHR
+2337 WSRSPSEGREHMAHR

-2412 PVARPGRAAPSGPR
+2412 PAARPGRAAPSGPR
-2426 RYPGPAVEPLAGER
+2426 RYPGPAAEPLAGER
-2440 PPGGHG
+2440 PPAGGHG
-2446 SSRSPAMERRGPA
+2446 SSRSPAMERRGPGPA
-2459 RSESPRPCRHGGA
+2459 RSESPRACRHGGA
-2472 RWPASVAHASE
+2472 RWPASE

-2498 YDEADGPGGGADD
+2498 YDEADGPGGGGGEEPRAAA
-2511 GPYDAPPPVRHA
+2511 YDAPPPARRA
-2523 CSPRTPRAA
+2523 CSPRTPRAP

-2546 PNGYYPAHG
+2546 PNGYYLAHG
-2555 LARPRGPGSRKGLHE
+2555 PARPRGPGPRRGLHE

>member
-1 MLKSSW
+1 
-7 VLDPMFS
+7 
-14 PHNYY
+14 
-19 DALQDG
+19 
-25 GSGPLGPTPSGR
+25 
-37 PSIPQVTQSHRM
+37 
-49 SGSCEGPP
+49 
-57 LKRRGGLVDH
+57 
-67 RDVILAHQAHK
+67 
-78 IHSTPQARR
+78 
-87 KEWEMAR
+87 MAR

-353 DIQSESPAPC
+353 DIQGESPAPC

-496 EDEID
+496 EDETD
-501 GEQRHPFDVGALRR
+501 GEQRHPFDALRR

-567 VRFYIRR
+567 MRFYIRR

-852 VKEQQKNQKPAK
+852 VKEQQKNQKPTK

-892 DERWKATYAR
+892 DERWKASYAR

-964 SSNVGLDARRPWAGS
+964 CGSVGLDTRRPWAGS

-993 SDHHSR
+993 SDHHAR
-999 EGGLEPPGFWEGE
+999 EGGLEQPGFWEGE
-1012 AERAKAGDPHRRH
+1012 AERGKVCDPHRRH
-1025 THRPGGSRES
+1025 AHRQGCSRES

-1058 EEAPEEKTERR
+1058 DEGPEDKADRR
-1069 ARHREGSRPAR
+1069 SRHREGSRPAR

-1086 EGPDGGERRR
+1086 PDGGERRR
-1096 RHRHGAPVTYDV
+1096 RHRLGPPPAYDG
-1108 DTRREDKERRH
+1108 DARREDKERRH
-1119 RRRKDNQGSGVPVS
+1119 RRRKENQGSGVPVS

-1190 GNSTHPGPMPA
+1190 ANSTDPSPTPA

-1206 TNPQN
+1206 ANPQN
-1211 TAGRRMPNNPGNPSN
+1211 ASSRRTPNNPGNPSN

-1240 NPSSTQTN
+1240 NPSSTQTT

-1266 CPPPLNHT
+1266 CPRPLNHT
-1274 VVQVNKNANPDPL
+1274 IVQVNKNANPDPL

-1680 GASLAYE
+1680 GASVAYE

-1702 LECLLKVMAF
+1702 LECVLKVMAF

-1734 TDILVTEFGNPNNF
+1734 TDILVTEFGNNF

-1869 GILTPECGNEFA
+1869 GILTHECGNEFA

-2020 MMAIWPNLSQ
+2020 IMAIWPNLSQ

-2090 TQEGGPGQNALPSTQ
+2090 TQEGAPGQNALPSTQ

-2117 GIKESP
+2117 GMKESP

-2147 NDMTNSQPNSQSV
+2147 TDMPNSQPNSQSV

-2168 GYSDSERY
+2168 GYSDSEHY

-2296 PKDRKHRPHHHH
+2296 PKDRKHRQHHHH

-2313 PPPPDR
+2313 PPPPDK
-2319 ERYAQERPE
+2319 ERYAQERPD
-2328 HRSRARDQR
+2328 HGRTRARDQR
-2337 WARSPSEGREHMAHR
+2337 WSRSPSEGREHMAHR

-2412 PVARPGRAAPSGPR
+2412 QPAVRPSRAAPSGPR
-2426 RYPGPAVEPLAGER
+2426 RYPGPAAEPLAGER
-2440 PPGGHG
+2440 PPTGGHG
-2446 SSRSPAMERRGPA
+2446 SSRSPTMERRIPGMA
-2459 RSESPRPCRHGGA
+2459 RSESPRACRHGGA
-2472 RWPASVAHASE
+2472 RWPASGAHAAE
-2483 GPPGPRHHGYYRGSD
+2483 GPPVPRHHGYYRGSD
-2498 YDEADGPGGGADD
+2498 YDEPDGLGSGSGGGGGGGGGEEPRAAA
-2511 GPYDAPPPVRHA
+2511 YDAPPPARHA

-2570 AYSETD
+2570 TYSETD